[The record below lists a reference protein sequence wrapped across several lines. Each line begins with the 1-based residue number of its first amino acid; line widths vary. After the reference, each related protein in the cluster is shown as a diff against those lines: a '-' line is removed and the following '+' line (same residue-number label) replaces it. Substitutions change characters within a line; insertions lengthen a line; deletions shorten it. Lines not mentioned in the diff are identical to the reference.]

1 MKILFVQA
9 DRDAG
14 RYKISSKFFI
24 PSLTLEQLIASTPE
38 KYEIKIV
45 NEWYEKVDFEED
57 CHVVAISSFT
67 KDAYRAYELAK
78 EFKMRGKKVILGGY
92 HPTALPQEAK
102 RYADAVVIGEA
113 EESWP
118 QLLRDLERDKL
129 KPFYFKKARKI
140 PPAKRIR
147 HPFFSALQATRGCP
161 YKCEFCQL
169 TGFKDNIHRKRP
181 IPEIVS
187 EIKSIKNKI
196 FWFHDASLTI
206 DPKYTKHLLKEI
218 IRNKIKK
225 KWIAFGNL
233 AVLSKDIE
241 LIRLAKKAGCIAWMV
256 GLETISQ
263 KTIDTE
269 IKKGGN
275 KIEKVPKTIEKIEKE
290 GMEIWASFIFGFD
303 NDTPDIFDK
312 TLEKLNEWGIK
323 VAEFNV
329 LTPFPKTPIFKKF
342 VRENRIFSFN
352 WSKYDLNNVVFT
364 PKKMEEKELEN
375 GIRKLNR
382 KFLSLDKIIKR
393 TLLANHKIFTLLANL
408 SLRKINKCN

>member
-1 MKILFVQA
+1 
-9 DRDAG
+9 
-14 RYKISSKFFI
+14 
-24 PSLTLEQLIASTPE
+24 
-38 KYEIKIV
+38 
-45 NEWYEKVDFEED
+45 
-57 CHVVAISSFT
+57 
-67 KDAYRAYELAK
+67 
-78 EFKMRGKKVILGGY
+78 
-92 HPTALPQEAK
+92 
-102 RYADAVVIGEA
+102 
-113 EESWP
+113 
-118 QLLRDLERDKL
+118 
-129 KPFYFKKARKI
+129 
-140 PPAKRIR
+140 
-147 HPFFSALQATRGCP
+147 
-161 YKCEFCQL
+161 
-169 TGFKDNIHRKRP
+169 
-181 IPEIVS
+181 
-187 EIKSIKNKI
+187 
-196 FWFHDASLTI
+196 
-206 DPKYTKHLLKEI
+206 
-218 IRNKIKK
+218 
-225 KWIAFGNL
+225 
-233 AVLSKDIE
+233 
-241 LIRLAKKAGCIAWMV
+241 MV